1 MTAEVAFLN
10 QRGVALAADSA
21 VTLSNNKVFNNATKL
36 FTLDSEH
43 YIGIMIYGNADLGQ
57 VPWEVI
63 IKLYREKLGND
74 VKNTVSDYAKDLMNF
89 IENLSFFDLSKQ
101 DSVFVSRY
109 FYECVNILKSDISE
123 IYQEGM
129 DFNEIFTKILHVNF
143 QFERDE
149 TIKNFNVEE
158 AIYERNSV
166 PNLKQEIKKIWPEI
180 NDSSSNDFIKL
191 LWKIMTSADRFSSA
205 MTGLVV
211 SGYGKDEAFPSIY
224 NYSIDGFFQEK
235 LKYVLKNE
243 SIINDSLDGN
253 SSTMIPFAQSDVIN
267 TLIHGIDDRLGQFR
281 KTQSN
286 NLKDAIKNIPVN
298 NTPNY
303 QNVIEALFM
312 QNENAFNQYV
322 EQNFNIPFNEM
333 NSVLS
338 LEELATMAETFI
350 SLTSFKRKF
359 SNALESVGGPID
371 VLVISRGDGPI
382 WVNRKRYFELEMNQ
396 GYVQRRK

>member
-10 QRGVALAADSA
+10 KRGVALAADSA

-63 IKLYREKLGND
+63 IKLYREKLVND
-74 VKNTVSDYAKDLMNF
+74 VKNTVSDYAKDLMDF

-101 DSVFVSRY
+101 DSIFVSRY
-109 FYECVNILKSDISE
+109 FHECVNILKSDISE

-149 TIKNFNVEE
+149 TLKNFNVEE
-158 AIYERNSV
+158 TIYERNSV

-235 LKYVLKNE
+235 LKYVLKDE
-243 SIINDSLDGN
+243 SIINDSLNGN

-312 QNENAFNQYV
+312 QNENAFDQYV

-333 NSVLS
+333 NAVLS

-382 WVNRKRYFELEMNQ
+382 WVTRKRYFELEMNQ
-396 GYVQRRK
+396 GYIQRRK